1 MLNYICTILVTMI
14 VTGVV
19 VYYSLTEKGDAPLSA
34 SITMGI
40 LFAIGIGLVALAEWL
55 GRDKG

>member
-1 MLNYICTILVTMI
+1 MI